1 MGDAPYLLFETVH
14 GSRAYG
20 LATASSDIDLKGFL
34 VGPRAWYLG
43 FAGGPEQIEPSP
55 DHVRWE
61 LRKFFRLAAA
71 ANPTALEVLWTDA
84 GDHRVVTP
92 EGASVL
98 AARDAFSSRRAA
110 QTFGGY
116 ALSQLRRIRTHRQWL
131 LTPPTA
137 PPQRADFGLPER
149 TVVPRDQLGAA
160 EALMRDGG
168 LDGDALSPNFL
179 ALMDRERG
187 YRAAR
192 KQWQQ
197 HQQWLRERNPARA
210 ALEAAHG
217 YDTKHAMH
225 LVRLLRMGREL
236 LETGRLV
243 VRRPDRDVLLAI
255 RGGAWSYDEL
265 IAEAEAAH
273 EALAAAVATSPLP
286 AAPDEA
292 ALDALC
298 TDIIAQVLW
307 PGPAAGRAPARR
319 DRVKLDPVASASDE
333 GERA

>member
-1 MGDAPYLLFETVH
+1 MSRSDAPRVLFETVH

-20 LATASSDIDLKGFL
+20 LATPSSDLDVKGFI
-34 VGPRAWYLG
+34 VGPRGWYLG
-43 FAGGPEQIEPSP
+43 FAGGPEQLMPSP
-55 DHVRWE
+55 DHVHYE
-61 LRKFFRLAAA
+61 LRKLFRLAAA
-71 ANPTALEVLWTDA
+71 ANPTALEVLWTDPA
-84 GDHRVVTP
+84 DHRVVTP
-92 EGASVL
+92 EGALVL

-116 ALSQLRRIRTHRQWL
+116 ALSQMRRIRTHRQWL

-149 TVVPRDQLGAA
+149 TVIARDQLGAA
-160 EALMRDGG
+160 EAMLRDGR
-168 LDGDALSPNFL
+168 LDADTLSPNFL
-179 ALMDRERG
+179 ALMDRERS

-192 KQWQQ
+192 KHWQQ
-197 HQQWLRERNPARA
+197 HQQWLRERNPARG

-236 LETGRLV
+236 LETGQLIL
-243 VRRPDRDVLLAI
+243 RRPDREELLAI
-255 RGGAWSYDEL
+255 RGGLWSYDEL
-265 IAEAEAAH
+265 MAQAEAAH
-273 EALAAAVATSPLP
+273 AALAAAAEGSPLP

-298 TDIIAQVLW
+298 ADIVERVLW
-307 PGPAAGRAPARR
+307 PGPSHPPGTAP
-319 DRVKLDPVASASDE
+319 LGPTDPSGASP
-333 GERA
+333 